1 MKIKNEK
8 ILIKCGKKRIELR
21 NLILDAYLNQFA
33 NAQISIGNAVS
44 TDFQKCLNY
53 CLLKF
58 EEPLNFDKT
67 SKIPNENFDVA
78 LIGDEL
84 IRQEGNEKKVIIQ
97 YDYVFNANS
106 FFYDY
111 KKKYGG
117 QYMSEY
123 YGKKITAIGFNSW
136 WTPTTK
142 EKFIP
147 VCAIVD
153 VSNYNLYLQEGQEF
167 SITRKDIIATDIEFY
182 SPTDKIKYPVHLA
195 PNNIENLY
203 LPELKAY
210 EYWDPVAYPVLY
222 SIGFGN
228 DKINIMEEHIIEN
241 DEAFLNAKDNKLYV
255 NNLKIYESISNI
267 FLPQFLPFTGA
278 RSNYKY
284 IILKYKIY
292 QRLNDSSGDNTTS
305 KNIDSGY
312 YYQCVMPITEYGQKS
327 VVISYE
333 RS

>member
-1 MKIKNEK
+1 
-8 ILIKCGKKRIELR
+8 
-21 NLILDAYLNQFA
+21 
-33 NAQISIGNAVS
+33 
-44 TDFQKCLNY
+44 
-53 CLLKF
+53 
-58 EEPLNFDKT
+58 
-67 SKIPNENFDVA
+67 
-78 LIGDEL
+78 
-84 IRQEGNEKKVIIQ
+84 
-97 YDYVFNANS
+97 
-106 FFYDY
+106 
-111 KKKYGG
+111 
-117 QYMSEY
+117 
-123 YGKKITAIGFNSW
+123 
-136 WTPTTK
+136 
-142 EKFIP
+142 
-147 VCAIVD
+147 
-153 VSNYNLYLQEGQEF
+153 
-167 SITRKDIIATDIEFY
+167 
-182 SPTDKIKYPVHLA
+182 
-195 PNNIENLY
+195 

-312 YYQCVMPITEYGQKS
+312 YYQCIMPITEYGQKS